1 MKGPTPGLPLMSFYN
16 SLQARVD
23 TWLTSREAAQMAH
36 ARLYRHLPE
45 LYRFLVE
52 LALDDRVP
60 ERERTCTLS
69 AVKYVVAPYD
79 LIPEA
84 VVGTSG
90 FRDDL
95 VLAAMMADR
104 LCEACGSALV
114 AEHWPWDGNP
124 QEIART
130 ILDAATALVGSDIC
144 DRLRAW
150 LPN

>member
-1 MKGPTPGLPLMSFYN
+1 
-16 SLQARVD
+16 
-23 TWLTSREAAQMAH
+23 
-36 ARLYRHLPE
+36 
-45 LYRFLVE
+45 
-52 LALDDRVP
+52 
-60 ERERTCTLS
+60 
-69 AVKYVVAPYD
+69 
-79 LIPEA
+79 
-84 VVGTSG
+84 
-90 FRDDL
+90 
-95 VLAAMMADR
+95 MMTDR